1 MLLQGLLIVALWLAY
16 RRRIALWLIAVLSLV
31 PQAMSVIAFV
41 SGAELQMGYAWWSRL
56 QVAAAAPPYEPFTV
70 RGDPGLRLMVAAQP
84 QLFRRPVIGSA
95 AHMTEWQGDL
105 RSRLRQDV
113 FSLPPL
119 GERSTAEQF
128 TVLSTVDLPEGV
140 RRQFVTY
147 SGFDGTAIPG
157 YLFHRPGQAKRPAI
171 LVISGHGFGV
181 VETAGLMRSYQNSV
195 ALKLA
200 EEGYV
205 TFTPELR
212 GFGYLGSRI
221 GNEHRSTAQNAL
233 AAGTF
238 YKAVVLR
245 DLTIALDRME
255 ELPQVDGRL
264 AATGV
269 SYGGELAL
277 ALTALDPRLR
287 MAVVQGH
294 GGEGV
299 GPDLG
304 GSGDYFTTCNHFC
317 HTVPKANTFINQEDI
332 AVMVAPRPLMIVRGL
347 DEEMLGSPMWSLL
360 ETVYKTYG
368 EPASFRFVAH
378 PGYHEYWLDPA
389 IPFFLRYHPLRGDA
403 STNQVIQRG
412 GG

>member
-1 MLLQGLLIVALWLAY
+1 
-16 RRRIALWLIAVLSLV
+16 
-31 PQAMSVIAFV
+31 MSVIALVF
-41 SGAELQMGYAWWSRL
+41 GAELQMGYDWWSRL
-56 QVAAAAPPYEPFTV
+56 QVAAAAPPYEPFIAK
-70 RGDPGLRLMVAAQP
+70 GDPGLRRMVAAQP
-84 QLFRRPVIGSA
+84 QLFRRPVIGNVA
-95 AHMTEWQGDL
+95 DMREWQGDL

-113 FSLPPL
+113 FSLPAV
-119 GERSTAEQF
+119 GDRSTAEPF
-128 TVLSTVDLPEGV
+128 TVLSTVDLPGGV
-140 RRQFVTY
+140 RRRFVTY

-157 YLFHRPGQAKRPAI
+157 YLFHRPGQARRPGI

-238 YKAVVLR
+238 YKAVVLK

-287 MAVVQGH
+287 VAVVQGH
-294 GGEGV
+294 GGEAV
-299 GPDLG
+299 GPDRG
-304 GSGDYFTTCNHFC
+304 ESGDYFATCNHFC
-317 HTVPKANTFINQEDI
+317 HTVPKANKFINQEDI
-332 AVMVAPRPLMIVRGL
+332 AVMIAPRPLMIVRGV
-347 DEEMLGSPMWSLL
+347 DEEMSGSPLWSLL
-360 ETVYKTYG
+360 ETVYKSYG
-368 EPASFRFVAH
+368 EPASFSFVDH

-389 IPFFLRYHPLRGDA
+389 IPFFLRHLPLRGDA
-403 STNQVIQRG
+403 ATNQGIRRG
-412 GG
+412 GGG